1 MFQTRIRRA
10 ECISH
15 IYSDIFSSLQLIVHK
30 FENPIGGDVN
40 YPAFIQAIDEEY
52 TGQVAERET
61 PPAEGERYGFYQHD
75 MRVPVPVDD
84 LSLSTGCMFDQ
95 PDGMLHVTVPITVC
109 VHGMHAAFLTVIG
122 T

>member
-1 MFQTRIRRA
+1 MGCVFFLDLQLSCLT
-10 ECISH
+10 
-15 IYSDIFSSLQLIVHK
+15 SDISTSLQLIVHK

-75 MRVPVPVDD
+75 MRGRVPVDD
-84 LSLSTGCMFDQ
+84 PNLSVQ
-95 PDGMLHVTVPITVC
+95 WVYV
-109 VHGMHAAFLTVIG
+109 
-122 T
+122 